1 MSWIRQDQ
9 FRCRTTLDDVQ
20 MHIDHCVPGIFCG
33 LTLSRFIS
41 VLVSISSIK
50 FKKIVS
56 TLFFL
61 EVHTLYRNP
70 ENRNL
75 FVTKNHHRLTSE
87 TMFKWRF
94 AGGPIMAIEMAF
106 RWWPKFACWLGSFVI
121 FQRIRTITY
130 MEPYIFVIVQGVG
143 VRTPVP
149 FYGSAHELYIYITKS
164 INTECFSDIL
174 LLSYISTMV
183 VG

>member
-1 MSWIRQDQ
+1 
-9 FRCRTTLDDVQ
+9 

-56 TLFFL
+56 TLFF
-61 EVHTLYRNP
+61 EKCIRYI
-70 ENRNL
+70 
-75 FVTKNHHRLTSE
+75 E
-87 TMFKWRF
+87 TPIIEICLSLKTIIGSPAKRCLMTFRWRADNGHWNGVSL
-94 AGGPIMAIEMAF
+94 AG

-121 FQRIRTITY
+121 FQGIRTITY
-130 MEPYIFVIVQGVG
+130 KEPYIFVIVQGVG

-149 FYGSAHELYIYITKS
+149 FYGSAHELYIYIKRKHKYKVYFGNSVTFLYFH
-164 INTECFSDIL
+164 NGRRL
-174 LLSYISTMV
+174 
-183 VG
+183 